1 MTEKMQEMQPHLLPG
16 LVKQVVTITGDSMSG
31 WTDVSGSGPQGW
43 GGRAEARGWG

>member
-31 WTDVSGSGPQGW
+31 
-43 GGRAEARGWG
+43 GGGGEAASEGHSV